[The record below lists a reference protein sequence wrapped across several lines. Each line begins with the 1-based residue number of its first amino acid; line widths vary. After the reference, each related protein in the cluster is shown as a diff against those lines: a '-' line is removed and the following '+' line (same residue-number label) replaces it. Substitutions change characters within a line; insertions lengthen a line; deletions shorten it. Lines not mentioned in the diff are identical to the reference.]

1 MTLPRL
7 RRRALT
13 LRCLASPGC
22 WRRRTARL
30 LCWPMLIH
38 SLAVITVL
46 GFAYGAS
53 RQYRR
58 SYFMQNA
65 RHDLLQ
71 SIAAV
76 QPRDNE
82 LYVMWAPGFPY
93 QAISPFDNLMS
104 FSNLHQLVVGWPQH
118 TPIYQAMKQRFAID
132 DVSRA
137 LFQRSDVIFVGETR
151 CHALYQRYIQEH
163 YGIDVRFV
171 VRYAG
176 GHLYDVFG
184 HFEPRRYSIS
194 RDDQP
199 AIAFDETIAVWS
211 C

>member
-1 MTLPRL
+1 
-7 RRRALT
+7 
-13 LRCLASPGC
+13 
-22 WRRRTARL
+22 
-30 LCWPMLIH
+30 MLIH

-132 DVSRA
+132 DVS
-137 LFQRSDVIFVGETR
+137 
-151 CHALYQRYIQEH
+151 ALYFNALTSFSS
-163 YGIDVRFV
+163 VRLGV
-171 VRYAG
+171 MPSIKDTSKNTTASTSASWSGMPAG
-176 GHLYDVFG
+176 TLTTSLVILNRAGTVF
-184 HFEPRRYSIS
+184 PVTTN
-194 RDDQP
+194 QP
-199 AIAFDETIAVWS
+199 LLSTKR
-211 C
+211 